1 MLKILNNSLQPQTT
15 IKTLTAVI
23 SEEINREYS
32 FAFSAIIDGDKSQ
45 YIDTDNIAEVEDNYF
60 NIVCTKEQRHPDGT
74 IMVDAECEHVSY
86 ALSDNILDDGFTGYG
101 TPAQLLAQLF
111 QETIFTVGQVE
122 FTQAITISINEAV
135 TKRAVLLAVADQLGG
150 ELKFHKFEISLLTRR
165 GADRGVQFRYRKN
178 NISVARS
185 VDKRKLVNGQ
195 PTVSYECAVAELE
208 FVSGH
213 GMNDHYELGDT
224 VQVIDPGLNINT
236 LQRIVKESH
245 DPFSRMQGSVTI
257 ANFVPDISDSIIT
270 LQRTSLMK
278 GSVYNG
284 CHISPEDGF
293 VAIKSDKTVRNTM
306 NATVGNLLEVSDD
319 SGNTWRPVF
328 SVEVQD
334 GKAILKLVGRQE
346 VKDGNIILLESFK
359 DTNGGRLAIYDNG
372 GNLNVSVG
380 VEGSGGANTG
390 GTLILYNDSETKPRV
405 ALGINAATDSGVIE
419 ALDSN
424 GKIRAYMS
432 GQQSDGGAIF
442 VAYDSAG
449 NAKSYLS
456 ETAGKINDQYIA
468 TRDWVEAQGYTT
480 ESWVNSQGFLK
491 SISGWSGYMTPDG
504 TYVVSNGIITDK
516 LI

>member
-1 MLKILNNSLQPQTT
+1 MLKILNNSLQPQT
-15 IKTLTAVI
+15 IVKTLTAAI

-45 YIDTDNIAEVEDNYF
+45 YVNTDAIAEVEDNYF
-60 NIVCTKEQRHPDGT
+60 NVVYTKEQRHPDGT
-74 IMVDAECEHVSY
+74 ITVDAECEHVSY

-101 TPAQLLAQLF
+101 TPAQLLTQLF
-111 QETIFTVGQVE
+111 QGTNFTAGRVD

-135 TKRAVLLAVADQLGG
+135 TKRAVLLAITDQLGG
-150 ELKFHKFEISLLTRR
+150 ELKFHKFEISLLARR

-178 NISVARS
+178 NMAVSRS
-185 VDKRKLVNGQ
+185 VDKRKLINGQ
-195 PTVSYECAVAELE
+195 PTVAYECDVAELE
-208 FVSGH
+208 FATGH
-213 GMNDHYELGDT
+213 GADDHYELGDT
-224 VQVIDPGLNINT
+224 VQVIDPGLSINT

-245 DPFSRMQGSVTI
+245 DPFNRMQGSVAI

-270 LQRTSLMK
+270 LQRTSIMK
-278 GSVYNG
+278 GSIYNG

-293 VAIKSDKTVRNTM
+293 VAVKSDKTVRNTM

-359 DTNGGRLAIYDNG
+359 DTNGGKLAIYDND
-372 GNLNVSVG
+372 GNLNVRVG
-380 VEGSGGANTG
+380 VEGTGADNTG

-405 ALGINAATDSGVIE
+405 ALGIRENYDSGIM
-419 ALDSN
+419 LLYDTN
-424 GKIRAYMS
+424 GHGRVYATAS
-432 GQQSDGGAIF
+432 QSREGRIYIYDTDGNLKT
-442 VAYDSAG
+442 S
-449 NAKSYLS
+449 LS
-456 ETAGKINDQYIA
+456 ETSGMINNQAIA
-468 TRDWVEAQGYTT
+468 TQDWVESQGYSTDVYT
-480 ESWVNSQGFLK
+480 PP
-491 SISGWSGYMTPDG
+491 SGWSGYMTPDG

-516 LI
+516 LT